1 MNGLLEDVNECT
13 TKELPPSPRSDSTDC
28 PILSPQV
35 KTVASWSNELNA
47 KVQKE
52 ALPGSGFLRVV
63 TEHLAMVV
71 MRS

>member
-13 TKELPPSPRSDSTDC
+13 TKELPPSPRGDSTDC

-35 KTVASWSNELNA
+35 KTFASWSNDLNA
-47 KVQKE
+47 KVQNE
-52 ALPGSGFLRVV
+52 ALPGSGILRVV